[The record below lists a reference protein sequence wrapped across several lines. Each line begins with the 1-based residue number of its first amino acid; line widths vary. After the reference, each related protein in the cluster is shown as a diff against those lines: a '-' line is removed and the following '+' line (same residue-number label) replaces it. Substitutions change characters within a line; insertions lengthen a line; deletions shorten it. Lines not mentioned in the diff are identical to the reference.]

1 MNFFELYGIAKHEG
15 EVALDGR
22 KARQRFITHLAQI
35 VLIEAV
41 EVDLGDKNILPQFA
55 GGGHIGMKLAKLGD
69 SSGIQPGAGGASGM
83 IVIGRLRVVI
93 EGPMAEGC
101 EQGLDIALQVEE
113 REWTRRRTRS
123 QSAHHLRIHAARRT
137 D

>member
-55 GGGHIGMKLAKLGD
+55 GRGHIRMNLAKLGD
-69 SSGIQPGAGGASGM
+69 SNALQPRPGGASRM
-83 IVIGRLRVVI
+83 IVIAPPPPLI
-93 EGPMAEGC
+93 KGPMP
-101 EQGLDIALQVEE
+101 
-113 REWTRRRTRS
+113 
-123 QSAHHLRIHAARRT
+123 
-137 D
+137 

>member
-41 EVDLGDKNILPQFA
+41 EGELRGKNIPPPFWGRRPIGVELAQTGERKPHPPRA
-55 GGGHIGMKLAKLGD
+55 RPASRDGGN
-69 SSGIQPGAGGASGM
+69 
-83 IVIGRLRVVI
+83 
-93 EGPMAEGC
+93 GPPSHGVKGSNA
-101 EQGLDIALQVEE
+101 
-113 REWTRRRTRS
+113 
-123 QSAHHLRIHAARRT
+123 
-137 D
+137 